1 MFKTAALLHALVH
14 PSEEGGSAAGVLI
27 TDKYL
32 KPCGDA
38 GATFGLEKGCRENST
53 AGHCRRSGGS
63 FAIR

>member
-1 MFKTAALLHALVH
+1 MFKTATLLHALLH

-38 GATFGLEKGCRENST
+38 GQHLDLRKVAETTALPDAATAAR
-53 AGHCRRSGGS
+53 HSG
-63 FAIR
+63 A